1 MKKFHSRSE
10 SKAQRSRQGLR
21 IFLLTA
27 VFFISAIFL
36 MHAQTPAA
44 VPIAL
49 ESGIPFTETLSNGLD
64 IILLPQQ
71 GADKTGFSLI
81 FRGGTDVQTTK
92 TAGFFKLLEHLIF
105 RGVATSPGEP
115 EPAGVLEAL
124 SAQELQGGV
133 QQERFFFS
141 FTTHPEQA
149 TQALD
154 TMLYL
159 FSGLRME
166 SAFADPKAL
175 SEAKDMSLL
184 FINQE
189 FSDPAAIYENSI
201 ARKIFISAPWRF
213 DIGGPDYIINSVT
226 EDILKEHARTWLIP
240 NNACLVVT
248 GNFNPEAIRQ
258 EISKRFS
265 TWTTGPNPLAKP
277 LAVFPKP
284 GITRPTFM
292 VLPDPSIP
300 EGKTLIEMRY
310 RGPDVSSSRYQSALL
325 WSVMADDPDGRLQ
338 KAIKKGLP
346 ASANPQ
352 NLSTRYIPA
361 PNASWLS
368 ISAEIA
374 ITAKSNLLDTILS
387 FKELVR
393 STEMYAMKTNAAY
406 FSASEYEKT
415 KSIVKE
421 QRMAAF
427 SDPAEALRELSGYW
441 ILGGLSFIRDMPNR
455 IEKVTSKDIMAFAD
469 EYFMKNLE
477 VLAVRLSPE
486 DYTKQKKSFDN
497 YGFEQM
503 TAQKAFWW
511 R

>member
-1 MKKFHSRSE
+1 M
-10 SKAQRSRQGLR
+10 Q
-21 IFLLTA
+21 
-27 VFFISAIFL
+27 
-36 MHAQTPAA
+36 AQTNPNPAQPGQA
-44 VPIAL
+44 AQLPNAGPVAL
-49 ESGIPFTETLSNGLD
+49 ERGIPYTETLPNGLD
-64 IILLPQQ
+64 IILLPQE
-71 GADKTGFSLI
+71 GADKAGFSLI

-92 TAGFFKLLEHLIF
+92 TAGLFKLLEHLIF
-105 RGVATSPGEP
+105 RGVAASPGEP

-124 SAQELQGGV
+124 SAQDLQGGV
-133 QQERFFFS
+133 QQDRFFFS
-141 FTTHPEQA
+141 FTTRPEQA

-175 SEAKDMSLL
+175 ADAKDMSLL

-201 ARKIFISAPWRF
+201 ARKIFVSAPWRF
-213 DIGGPDYIINSVT
+213 DIGGPDYIIDSVT
-226 EDILKEHARTWLIP
+226 EDVLKEHAKTWLIP

-248 GNFNPEAIRQ
+248 GNFNAEAIRQ
-258 EISKRFS
+258 EIPQRFS
-265 TWTTGPNPLAKP
+265 TWTKGSNPLAKP
-277 LAVFPKP
+277 LTVFPKP

-292 VLPDPSIP
+292 VLPDPSVP
-300 EGKTLIEMRY
+300 NGQAFVEMRY
-310 RGPDVSSSRYQSALL
+310 RGPDASSSRYQSALL
-325 WSVMADDPDGRLQ
+325 WSVMADNPEGRLA
-338 KAIKKGLP
+338 KAIQKGLP

-352 NLSTRYIPA
+352 NLTARYTPA
-361 PNASWLS
+361 PYASWLS
-368 ISAEIA
+368 VSAEITIA
-374 ITAKSNLLDTILS
+374 AKSNLPDTILT

-406 FSASEYEKT
+406 FSASEYEKA
-415 KSIVKE
+415 KSEVKE
-421 QRMAAF
+421 RRMAAF
-427 SDPAEALRELSGYW
+427 SDPAEALRELGGSW
-441 ILGGLSFIRDMPNR
+441 ILGGFSFIKDVPNR
-455 IEKVTSKDIMAFAD
+455 IEKVTSKDIMALAD

-486 DYTKQKKSFDN
+486 DYAKQKKSFDS